1 MSCFRTTTYGTITP
15 RSARER
21 RLYRARKILSSFFCI
36 PYLLSHTQHGVP
48 KGEGRWQ
55 VPGKS
60 FLFFL
65 LPDRIFFSTARPIS
79 EGSSSLQRFPGDQLT
94 WSQPQGRAGIQAS
107 RPNNTRHFLL
117 FHRATSP
124 SAEQV
129 FPFRAASSF
138 EKRFTIVY
146 KYRLTTCQREYKGL
160 GLN

>member
-48 KGEGRWQ
+48 KGEGRRQ

-117 FHRATSP
+117 FHRGLRS
-124 SAEQV
+124 SN
-129 FPFRAASSF
+129 FPLRRTGFPLSSRVVLR
-138 EKRFTIVY
+138 KTIY
-146 KYRLTTCQREYKGL
+146 DRLQISFNDLPKSTKD
-160 GLN
+160 